1 MTSSFGVVPRLMM
14 ARRDKKSCNAS
25 KEILGAIFGTDIGGV
40 YDTESSESLLRL
52 EASLEN

>member
-25 KEILGAIFGTDIGGV
+25 KEILGVIFGADIGGV